1 MDIETLKKLHQ
12 LKELGIIDEKE
23 FDQQKQKIIN
33 PDVEQIKKQYS
44 PISGGTIGC
53 LILVAIGTFGLPF
66 LLFTPSGIHPFIIL

>member
-1 MDIETLKKLHQ
+1 MDIETRKKLHQ

-53 LILVAIGTFGLPF
+53 LILVAIGTFGLPLLLYLIF
-66 LLFTPSGIHPFIIL
+66 LLAVSNA

>member
-1 MDIETLKKLHQ
+1 MDIEALKKLHQ

-23 FDQQKQKIIN
+23 FDQQKQKIVY

-53 LILVAIGTFGLPF
+53 LILVAIGTFGFPLLLYLIF
-66 LLFTPSGIHPFIIL
+66 LLAVNNA

>member
-33 PDVEQIKKQYS
+33 PDVEQIEKQNN
-44 PISGGTIGC
+44 
-53 LILVAIGTFGLPF
+53 
-66 LLFTPSGIHPFIIL
+66 

>member
-44 PISGGTIGC
+44 PISGGAIGC
-53 LILVAIGTFGLPF
+53 LILVAIGTFGLPLLLYLIF
-66 LLFTPSGIHPFIIL
+66 LLAVSNA

>member
-53 LILVAIGTFGLPF
+53 LILVAIGTFGLPLLLYLIF
-66 LLFTPSGIHPFIIL
+66 LLAVSNA